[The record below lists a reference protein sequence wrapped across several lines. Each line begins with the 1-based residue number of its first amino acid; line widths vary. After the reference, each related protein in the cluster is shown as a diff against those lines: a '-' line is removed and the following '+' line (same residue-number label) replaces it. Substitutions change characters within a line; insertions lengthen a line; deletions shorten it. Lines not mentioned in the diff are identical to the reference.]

1 MSRPTDWAP
10 LADRDPIPGDPDRVR
25 AEAKRLGAVA
35 DEIAGQVTQ
44 LKSIAAADGLEG
56 DYVQTLTDGAT
67 KLSDSL
73 SKVTGR
79 YREVSGALVTYV
91 PLLEAAQSESLR
103 IRERAQAAEAE
114 RLKQQNLMNAV
125 VVPAEP
131 QPLPP
136 DADATQ
142 RAAHDKAAQD
152 RTDQLE
158 ASGRHRRAM
167 ESAEGEIEKARTDL
181 RRVEGQ
187 RDDAADAAARRIKQG
202 SDDEVKDSWWDNV
215 KDWIH
220 KNSGWIS
227 EVTKILG
234 YVGVGVMVLCL
245 FVPGL
250 NVLAAAGLALS
261 VASLAG
267 HTALALSGDG
277 SWADVGLDVLAL
289 ATFGV
294 GRIAAGG
301 VKAAQAAARSA
312 GAVKAGRVAAS
323 EARAATSAARSAAGA
338 AAARGGPGARQA
350 AAELRALQA
359 QMRADMAAARAQA
372 RAAYEAADLGR
383 VGPLDRILAGT
394 DDDIARLASDARR
407 IGAEFPNTAKVRD
420 AVSKVAGPAF
430 NTARLG
436 YGGAA
441 LTGVFSATMD
451 ATNSAFKPWKSLQDK
466 WTHQVGSSW

>member
-1 MSRPTDWAP
+1 VSRPADWAP
-10 LADRDPIPGDPDRVR
+10 LADRDPIPGDPTRVR
-25 AEAKRLGAVA
+25 AEAQRLGAMA

-44 LKSIAAADGLEG
+44 LKRIAAAEGLEG
-56 DYVQTLTDGAT
+56 DYVQTLTDGST
-67 KLSDSL
+67 KLADSL

-79 YREVSGALVTYV
+79 YREVSGALITYV

-103 IRERAQAAEAE
+103 IRQRAQEAEAE
-114 RLKQQNLMNAV
+114 RLKQQSLMNAV
-125 VVPAEP
+125 VVPPEP
-131 QPLPP
+131 QPLPAG
-136 DADATQ
+136 ADATQ
-142 RAAHDKAAQD
+142 KAADDKARQD

-234 YVGVGVMVLCL
+234 YVGVAVMVLCL

-250 NVLAAAGLALS
+250 NILAAAGLALS

-294 GRIAAGG
+294 GRIAVGG

-312 GAVKAGRVAAS
+312 GAVKAGRVAAT
-323 EARAATSAARSAAGA
+323 EAKAATSAARATAGA

-359 QMRADMAAARAQA
+359 KMKADMAAARTQA
-372 RAAYEAADLGR
+372 RTAYEGADLGR
-383 VGPLDRILAGT
+383 VRPLDRIRAGT
-394 DDDIARLASDARR
+394 DGDLANLVGDARR
-407 IGAEFPNTAKVRD
+407 VAADFPNTAKVTA
-420 AVSKVAGPAF
+420 AVAKVAGPAY

-441 LTGVFSATMD
+441 LTGMFSATMD

-466 WTHQVGSSW
+466 WTHEVGSPW

>member
-1 MSRPTDWAP
+1 MSRPADWAP
-10 LADRDPIPGDPDRVR
+10 LADRDPIPGDPERVR
-25 AEAKRLGAVA
+25 AEARRLGAVA
-35 DEIAGQVTQ
+35 DEITGQVAQ
-44 LKSIAAADGLEG
+44 LKRIAAADGLEG
-56 DYVQTLTDGAT
+56 DYVQTLTDGST
-67 KLSDSL
+67 KLADSL

-79 YREVSGALVTYV
+79 YREVSVALTTYV
-91 PLLEAAQSESLR
+91 SVLEAAQAESLR
-103 IRERAQAAEAE
+103 IRQRARDAEAE

-125 VVPAEP
+125 VVPPEP
-131 QPLPP
+131 QPLPA

-142 RAAHDKAAQD
+142 QAANDKAAQD
-152 RTDQLE
+152 RTDLME
-158 ASGRHRRAM
+158 VAGRHRRAM
-167 ESAEGEIEKARTDL
+167 ESAEGEIERARTDL
-181 RRVEGQ
+181 RKVEGQ
-187 RDDAADAAARRIKQG
+187 RDDAADAAARRIKEG

-234 YVGVGVMVLCL
+234 YVGVAVMVLCL

-250 NVLAAAGLALS
+250 NVLAAAGIALS

-294 GRIAAGG
+294 GRVAVGG

-312 GAVKAGRVAAS
+312 GAVKAGRVAAND
-323 EARAATSAARSAAGA
+323 AKALTSAARSAAGA
-338 AAARGGPGARQA
+338 AASRGGPGARQA
-350 AAELRALQA
+350 AAQLRALQT
-359 QMRADMAAARAQA
+359 QMKADMAAARTQA
-372 RAAYEAADLGR
+372 RAAYEGADLTR
-383 VGPLDRILAGT
+383 VRPLDRIRAGT
-394 DDDIARLASDARR
+394 DDDLAKLAGDARR
-407 IGAEFPNTAKVRD
+407 IGAQFPNTAKVAD
-420 AVSKVAGPAF
+420 AVSKVTGSAY

-441 LTGVFSATMD
+441 VTGMFSATMD